1 MSRIVVALGGNA
13 LGSNSKEQLEIVKD
27 TAKNLVDL
35 VEMGNE
41 IIITH
46 GNGPQVGMIFNAL
59 ANVDPTTTEDDMPFA
74 ECGAMSQG
82 YIGYHLQQAME
93 AEFAKRNMRR
103 KVATVVSQVEVDEN
117 DPAFN
122 DPTKPIGSFYTEEEA
137 KKLALEEGAIYKEDA
152 GRGWR
157 KVIASPKPKKIC
169 ELATIK
175 KLIEE
180 HNVVI
185 TCGGGGIPVVSTEN
199 GYKGVDAVIDKDRT
213 SALLASSIDADM
225 LLILTAVEQVKINFA
240 KENEKNLTKITTEEA
255 KQYMDSGE
263 FAAGSMLPKVEAC
276 LYFLNHSHNKK
287 AIITSLEKAK
297 DAINGNTGTTIIK
310 KEEKK
315 KMEGTEKGA
324 KRKASRKKN
333 QKRSITL
340 SAFTIILILT
350 FVMAI
355 VTHFLPSAVFEGETL
370 VDGSGVVGATLSQT
384 LLAPLLGFA
393 DAIDICLFIFVLGAF
408 LKVITKTGALETGI
422 EVLIK
427 KLKGKE
433 VILIPLLMF
442 LFSICGTTYGMLEET
457 VGFYAILSVAMVAAG
472 MDTLVASAIV
482 LLGAGSGV
490 LGSTINPFAVG
501 AAIDA
506 LPAGVEANQS
516 VIIGLGIILW
526 LTTYAI
532 CAFAVTRYAKRVIKD
547 KGSCFLSLQEQ
558 EDMEEVYGV
567 KDAQKKENPKLT
579 GKQKATLLLFLLTF
593 VIMIIGFIP
602 WGDFGVELFAK
613 GKIFSTITGLPLGEW
628 YFQESTLWFLIMTI
642 VLGVINRMSE
652 HEFVDTFV
660 DGADDMVG
668 VILVIALARGAS
680 VLMTQTYLD
689 NYIIFNAAE
698 ALKNVSAVIFAPLN
712 YLLHVGLSILVP
724 SSSGLASLS
733 TPIMGAL
740 ANELGLSVDVTVME
754 MVAAN
759 GLVNLFTPTCGAIM
773 GGLALARVNY
783 TTWLKWA
790 GKIIA
795 LIAVVNMIIL
805 TIAMV
810 IL

>member
-315 KMEGTEKGA
+315 QMEGTEKSA
-324 KRKASRKKN
+324 KKKASRKKN

-350 FVMAI
+350 LVMAI
-355 VTHFLPSAVFEGETL
+355 VTHFLPAAVFEGETL

-384 LLAPLLGFA
+384 LLAPLEGFR

-433 VILIPLLMF
+433 LLLIPILMF
-442 LFSICGTTYGMLEET
+442 IFSIGGTTYGMLEET

-532 CAFAVTRYAKRVIKD
+532 CTIAVMRYAKKVMKD

-602 WGDFGVELFAK
+602 WGDFGVELFTK
-613 GKIFSTITGLPLGEW
+613 GKIFSTLTGLPLGEW

-642 VLGVINRMSE
+642 VIGIINRMSE

-680 VLMTQTYLD
+680 VLMTQTHLD

>member
-13 LGSNSKEQLEIVKD
+13 LGKNSKEQLEIVKS
-27 TAKNLVDL
+27 TASNLVDL

-41 IIITH
+41 IVITH

-59 ANVDPTTTEDDMPFA
+59 ANVDPSTTEDDMPFA

-103 KVATVVSQVEVDEN
+103 KVATIVTQVEVDAN

-137 KKLALEEGAIYKEDA
+137 KKLASEDGAIYKEDA

-169 ELATIK
+169 ELNTIK
-175 KLIEE
+175 RLIEE
-180 HNVVI
+180 HNIVI
-185 TCGGGGIPVVSTEN
+185 TCGGGGIPVVATDN

-213 SALLASSIDADM
+213 SALLASSIDADI
-225 LLILTAVEQVKINFA
+225 LLILTAVEQVKINFG
-240 KENEKNLTKITTEEA
+240 KENEENLLKIDTEEA
-255 KQYMDSGE
+255 KKYITDGE

-276 LYFLNHSHNKK
+276 LYFLNHSDNKK

-315 KMEGTEKGA
+315 KMESTEKEV
-324 KRKASRKKN
+324 KRSASRKKN

-350 FVMAI
+350 VVMAI
-355 VTHFLPSAVFEGETL
+355 ITHFLPHAIFNGETI

-384 LLAPLLGFA
+384 LLAPILGFA
-393 DAIDICLFIFVLGAF
+393 DAIDICLFVLILGAF
-408 LKVITKTGALETGI
+408 LKVVTKSGALETGI

-433 VILIPLLMF
+433 LLLIPLLMF
-442 LFSICGTTYGMLEET
+442 IFSIGGTTYGMLEET

-506 LPAGVEANQS
+506 LPSGIGANQGI
-516 VIIGLGIILW
+516 IIGLGIILW
-526 LTTYAI
+526 LTTYI
-532 CAFAVTRYAKRVIKD
+532 ISTLAVIRYAKKVIAD

-558 EDMEEVYGV
+558 KDMEEIYAV
-567 KDAQKKENPKLT
+567 KEEKSNPKLT
-579 GKQKATLLLFLLTF
+579 GKQKATLIMFLFTF

-602 WGDFGVELFAK
+602 WGSFGITLFEK
-613 GKIFSTITGLPLGEW
+613 GKIFSTLTGLPLGEW

-642 VLGVINRMSE
+642 VMGIVNGMSE

-668 VILVIALARGAS
+668 VILVIALARGTS
-680 VLMTQTYLD
+680 ILMAQTYLD
-689 NYIIFNAAE
+689 NYIIYNAAE
-698 ALKNVSAVIFAPLN
+698 ALRNVPVVVFAPLN
-712 YLLHVGLSILVP
+712 YILHVGLSVLVP
-724 SSSGLASLS
+724 SSSGIASLS
-733 TPIMGAL
+733 TPIMASL
-740 ANELGLSVDVTVME
+740 ANELGFSVDVTIME

-790 GKIIA
+790 GKVIA
-795 LIAVVNMIIL
+795 LIAIVNIIIL

-810 IL
+810 LI